1 MPIASLYFTDIGPF
15 DEIEFEFDRQVNVFT
30 GPNGHGPRVVSGAV
44 AVVLMVSVAS
54 RCPNWLRPVGSEP
67 RIVPGPRVVD
77 ARQIAPHSV
86 TDVSPV
92 RPAPSRLHLPPTKRE
107 VRP

>member
-1 MPIASLYFTDIGPF
+1 M
-15 DEIEFEFDRQVNVFT
+15 
-30 GPNGHGPRVVSGAV
+30 

-54 RCPNWLRPVGSEP
+54 RYPNWLRPVGSEP
-67 RIVPGPRVVD
+67 RIVPDPRVVD

-92 RPAPSRLHLPPTKRE
+92 RPAPSASAFPPRSCE
-107 VRP
+107 R